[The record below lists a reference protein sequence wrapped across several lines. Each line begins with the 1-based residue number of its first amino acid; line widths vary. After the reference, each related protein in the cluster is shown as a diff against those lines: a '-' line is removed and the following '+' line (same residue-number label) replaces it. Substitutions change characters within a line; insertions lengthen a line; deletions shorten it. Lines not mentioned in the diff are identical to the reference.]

1 MQAEDWLYTDGEH
14 ATAAE
19 FKMRLEA
26 LESSVKPI
34 FFRYFIIACLLLH

>member
-19 FKMRLEA
+19 FTMRLEA

-34 FFRYFIIACLLLH
+34 FFR